1 MAVTNIKFKE
11 LKKMKRKKIISIKRF
26 FFITVALFALCSC
39 NSESNKE
46 EGNTLKK
53 VIIKRPDA
61 TSVYQIDSSSKVQSV
76 NTVNHKTGISESRV
90 YTYNDANDLQM
101 IKIDNSAH
109 GTSYM
114 YYQTQTRRS
123 DGKIESK
130 TKTVSKA
137 RGTNETYTMKYH
149 YDDDGKFLGVE
160 MRDGKQNIFTK
171 GVEE

>member
-1 MAVTNIKFKE
+1 MR
-11 LKKMKRKKIISIKRF
+11 RKKQKIGSVLLV
-26 FFITVALFALCSC
+26 FITISVFMLCSC
-39 NSESNKE
+39 NGAVNDKAAGKS
-46 EGNTLKK
+46 TK
-53 VIIKRPDA
+53 VTIKRPDA

-76 NTVNHKTGISESRV
+76 NTTNHKTGISEARV
-90 YTYNDANDLQM
+90 YTYNNANDLQM
-101 IKIDNSAH
+101 IKIDNSAY

>member
-1 MAVTNIKFKE
+1 
-11 LKKMKRKKIISIKRF
+11 MKRKKIIRIKSI
-26 FFITVALFALCSC
+26 FFITVTLLAFCSC
-39 NSESNKE
+39 SNEADKE

-53 VIIKRPDA
+53 VIIKRADA

-76 NTVNHKTGISESRV
+76 NTTNHKTGISESRL
-90 YTYNDANDLQM
+90 YTYDNANNLQM
-101 IKIDNSAH
+101 MKIDNSVY

>member
-1 MAVTNIKFKE
+1 M
-11 LKKMKRKKIISIKRF
+11 
-26 FFITVALFALCSC
+26 
-39 NSESNKE
+39 
-46 EGNTLKK
+46 
-53 VIIKRPDA
+53 
-61 TSVYQIDSSSKVQSV
+61 
-76 NTVNHKTGISESRV
+76 
-90 YTYNDANDLQM
+90 YTYNNANDLQM
-101 IKIDNSAH
+101 IKIDNSAY